1 MFLNLW
7 ELTDLSKNLQL
18 GYKKATKIERECGRL
33 ILYQERKVTEEVSA
47 VGKRILII
55 EDEEAINEL
64 VAMNLQ
70 AAGYETV
77 SFFDGQKA
85 FDELKSEHT
94 YDLAVLDIML
104 PGKNGFEL
112 LTELKIYQIPVICLT
127 ARGDI
132 ASKAKGLLDG
142 AEDYMVK
149 PFEMLELL
157 IRIDKIIKRF
167 STEENRIE
175 IGNVQIYTQERKV
188 IKAGEEIHLK
198 PMEFD
203 CLLLLVTNRNIA
215 LTREEFI
222 RHLWNTDFEGETRTV
237 DAHIGRLR
245 KKLDWQ
251 DMIRT
256 IPRIGYRLEARK
268 VEQQP

>member
-1 MFLNLW
+1 M
-7 ELTDLSKNLQL
+7 
-18 GYKKATKIERECGRL
+18 
-33 ILYQERKVTEEVSA
+33 
-47 VGKRILII
+47 GKRILII

-64 VAMNLQ
+64 IAMNLQ

-85 FDELKSEHT
+85 SDELKSEHT
-94 YDLAVLDIML
+94 YYDLAVLDIML

-112 LTELKIYQIPVICLT
+112 LPELKAYEIPVICLT
-127 ARGDI
+127 AKGDI

-167 STEENRIE
+167 SAEENSIE
-175 IGNVQIYTQERKV
+175 IGDVQIYTQERKV

-215 LTREEFI
+215 LTREEII

-251 DMIRT
+251 DVIRT
-256 IPRIGYRLEARK
+256 IPRIGYRLEVGKAG
-268 VEQQP
+268 VQP

>member
-1 MFLNLW
+1 MGN
-7 ELTDLSKNLQL
+7 
-18 GYKKATKIERECGRL
+18 
-33 ILYQERKVTEEVSA
+33 
-47 VGKRILII
+47 RIIII

-64 VAMNLQ
+64 IAMNLQ

-77 SFFDGQKA
+77 SFFNGEKA
-85 FDELKSEHT
+85 SAELKAEHT

-112 LTELKIYQIPVICLT
+112 LPELKIYQIPVICLT
-127 ARGDI
+127 AKSDI

-157 IRIDKIIKRF
+157 IRIDKIIKRCNI
-167 STEENRIE
+167 EENRIQ
-175 IGNVQIYTQERKV
+175 IGDVQIYAQERKV

-203 CLLLLVTNRNIA
+203 CLLLLVSNCNIA
-215 LTREEFI
+215 LTREEII

-245 KKLDWQ
+245 KKLGWQ
-251 DMIRT
+251 DVIRT

-268 VEQQP
+268 VEL